1 MAHTEP
7 VNLTLRDATELLRAI
22 YVYEQEGDPDFS
34 LAPLQKKIERAHK
47 VLKDGRAAT
56 QGSGLRRSV
65 RRDS

>member
-1 MAHTEP
+1 MAATEP

-34 LAPLQKKIERAHK
+34 LAPLRNKVARAHK
-47 VLKDGRAAT
+47 VLLDGRSASH
-56 QGSGLRRSV
+56 SGLRRSV